1 MPTQILNYET
11 PLACFLKAYPHNQS
25 ISSLPLRVFGCTI
38 VHIHNNH
45 RNKHDLKTRK
55 CLFLG
60 YSPTQKGY
68 KCYSLET
75 RKYYTSMH
83 VKFIENQPFFIE
95 NFPKGKKVRKEEN
108 IWDTIAPIFALPHES
123 EHPQTPSVKPTMT

>member
-60 YSPTQKGY
+60 YSPTQKRVQM
-68 KCYSLET
+68 LLT
-75 RKYYTSMH
+75 RNTQVLH
-83 VKFIENQPFFIE
+83 FNACEI
-95 NFPKGKKVRKEEN
+95 
-108 IWDTIAPIFALPHES
+108 H
-123 EHPQTPSVKPTMT
+123 